1 MASVT
6 RAIDVDGGPRA
17 SLVDARRVES
27 VVPEAFDTLAAY
39 VRSRADK
46 LRYRVYAQA
55 LLRPDGLVGA
65 TVAGFYRLLG
75 HCYRVEVFTDPY
87 DALAWLGA
95 ADQSDVIREV
105 DGLVDGVG
113 EASFTI
119 RAIRNHIRG
128 NLRQH
133 VSLGRVAASLGLSSR
148 SLQRHLSEANS
159 SFRAELAKTR
169 VDIAKGLLL
178 DAQYSIKQVALDVGC
193 SSASAFD
200 VLFRKVEGQSPSG
213 WRTRVLLGGSIG
225 NIS

>member
-1 MASVT
+1 
-6 RAIDVDGGPRA
+6 
-17 SLVDARRVES
+17 
-27 VVPEAFDTLAAY
+27 
-39 VRSRADK
+39 
-46 LRYRVYAQA
+46 
-55 LLRPDGLVGA
+55 
-65 TVAGFYRLLG
+65 
-75 HCYRVEVFTDPY
+75 
-87 DALAWLGA
+87 LGA